1 MTRSHR
7 SHRRTG
13 FTLIELLVVIAI
25 IGVLEALLLPAVQP
39 PRIRESQ
46 ATALAGLRAIE
57 NAQRLFRSSDADGDG
72 IDDYGS
78 LSELGAAGLIDPD
91 LASGMAEVYAFA
103 VIPWPPPSPRFD
115 VRAVP
120 ISARA
125 ARLRFY
131 ANEVGLE
138 TWSEAGTPG
147 PGSTPLQPGDEN
159 TVPVDPVGDQMLASA
174 AYEALTQT
182 NALAGADATPGAI
195 DLLAAEAPIPLVLSA
210 LDGNGDG
217 QLGFEEMLSAD
228 LLDAARQVVDGLGLD
243 PGPDLGNDD
252 ELRSILEGYQ
262 ADVHAILEL
271 DLDAPQPEVLV
282 SDLPTGEGP
291 VVAFLQALQGGA
303 SVPALG
309 GPGRVLAVLALAVG
323 AAVARK
329 RRAGAPTAV

>member
-1 MTRSHR
+1 MTRSNR
-7 SHRRTG
+7 SHQRAG

-39 PRIRESQ
+39 PRIREHQ

-57 NAQRLFRSSDADGDG
+57 EAQRLFRSRDADGDG

-91 LASGMAEVYAFA
+91 LAAGLVEVYAFA
-103 VIPWPPPSPRFD
+103 VIPRPPPSPGFD

-120 ISARA
+120 VSTSA

-131 ANEVGLE
+131 ANEVGVE
-138 TWSEAGTPG
+138 TWSETGTPG
-147 PGSTPLQPGDEN
+147 PDSTPLQPGDEN
-159 TVPVDPVGDQMLASA
+159 TVPADPVGDQMLASA
-174 AYEALTQT
+174 AYQALTGT
-182 NALAGADATPGAI
+182 NALAGADLTPEAL
-195 DLLAAEAPIPLVLSA
+195 DLLAAEDPIPHVLSA
-210 LDGNGDG
+210 LDTNGDG

-228 LLDAARQVVDGLGLD
+228 LLSVARQVVDGLGLA

-271 DLDAPQPEVLV
+271 DLDAPQPDVLV
-282 SDLPTGEGP
+282 SDLPMDEGP
-291 VVAFLQALQGGA
+291 VVAFLQALQGGV

-309 GPGRVLAVLALAVG
+309 APGRALAVLALV
-323 AAVARK
+323 AVAEIA
-329 RRAGAPTAV
+329 RRRRSAGPTAA